1 MKLHQIKLCLL
12 LLSLPLLLSACA
24 SGGGQDWDEHTL
36 VFADVSGHGVD
47 REAMNRFNREHEDM
61 QIEVR
66 DYSDED
72 GLDRLRTEIMAG
84 KVPDIIELNALP
96 YRLLIQQG
104 YLENLWPYIES
115 DPELGREAVMEAPLK
130 AAEVDGGL
138 YSVFREVL
146 INTLVGAERVV
157 GDRYGWT
164 TEDLLAAFETM
175 PAGSTITDYYATKS
189 TMFGLLCPMNLDSYV
204 NWETGECSFDAE
216 SFRNTLQFVNSFPDE
231 VDHPIDR
238 PDEEL
243 RERRQE
249 GLQML
254 WMIPTYSPDDVQ
266 IYDLMFGEKTT
277 FIGYPT
283 GDGSVGSSFFPS
295 NMFAMSSTC
304 RNKEAAWDY
313 LRETLLPN
321 YTRNTMKDAVS
332 LRSVRLP
339 VNRADY
345 DLQVKV
351 LMDTRDNRAI
361 RGLAGLDDDGLPP
374 MTGEE
379 VARFQDFY
387 DHIDKIDRCDQNVYD
402 IVWEQCGA
410 YFAGDKSLD
419 ETIELIQ
426 RRVKL
431 YVNEMR

>member
-1 MKLHQIKLCLL
+1 MKKTVILL
-12 LLSLPLLLSACA
+12 AAFILLILAACSA
-24 SGGGQDWDEHTL
+24 GGGVQDWDEHTL
-36 VFADVSGHGVD
+36 VLADVSGRGAD
-47 REAMNRFNREHEDM
+47 REAVNRFNYEHEDVK
-61 QIEVR
+61 IEVR
-66 DYSDED
+66 DYSDEG

-96 YRLLIQQG
+96 YHLLIQQG
-104 YLENLWPYIES
+104 YFEDLWPYIES
-115 DPELGREAVMEAPLK
+115 DPELGREAVMEVPLK
-130 AAEVDGGL
+130 AAEVNGGL
-138 YSVFREVL
+138 YAVFRSVS
-146 INTLVGAERVV
+146 INTLVGTERVV

-164 TEDLLAAFETM
+164 AEELLAAFETM

-216 SFRNTLQFVNSFPDE
+216 SFRNTLEFIDSFPDE
-231 VDHPIDR
+231 TDWMEDSAHI
-238 PDEEL
+238 EEL
-243 RERRQE
+243 SERRRE

-266 IYDLMFGEKTT
+266 IYDFMFGEKTT

-313 LRETLLPN
+313 LRGTLLPQYSWN
-321 YTRNTMKDAVS
+321 AMKEAIS
-332 LRSVRLP
+332 SRSVRLP

-345 DLQVKV
+345 DLQIRA
-351 LMDTRDNRAI
+351 LMDTSNNRVR
-361 RGLAGLDDDGLPP
+361 RGLVGLDDDGLPP
-374 MTGEE
+374 MTEEE

-410 YFAGDKSLD
+410 YFAGDKTLD

-431 YVNEMR
+431 YVNEIR